1 MKDHHDCDLLVSL
14 MAERDMHED
23 QEYAVQRLI
32 AATSELPLQEMLR
45 QLMYATVANVALV
58 KSLEDA
64 NILPPGF
71 IDGWIRELAMESRK
85 DG

>member
-1 MKDHHDCDLLVSL
+1 

-23 QEYAVQRLI
+23 QEYAVKRLI
-32 AATSELPLQEMLR
+32 DATSELPLQEMLR
-45 QLMYATVANVALV
+45 QLMYATVASVTLV

-71 IDGWIRELAMESRK
+71 IDGWIRELAMESRR
-85 DG
+85 GE

>member
-1 MKDHHDCDLLVSL
+1 MHHDCDLLVSL
-14 MAERDMHED
+14 MAERNLHED
-23 QEYAVQRLI
+23 QEYAVKRLI
-32 AATSELPLQEMLR
+32 DATSELPMQELLR
-45 QLMYATVANVALV
+45 QLMYATVASVTLV

-64 NILPPGF
+64 DTLPPDF

>member
-14 MAERDMHED
+14 LAERDLHED

-45 QLMYATVANVALV
+45 QLMYATVASVTLV
-58 KSLEDA
+58 KALEDS
-64 NILPPGF
+64 NTLPPGF